1 MSIYD
6 DFDKIKNK
14 AALESYELLLKN
26 DTEITPIEFN
36 SVGITL
42 HSMIGV
48 NNPHQI
54 LSILKDLK
62 LPDEYKLGYTHYIS
76 ESFGQ
81 YDVVVVHTN
90 GKQDKNI
97 FNYLNVEESK
107 MGVWQAYLLNT
118 LWHTLPLNDHSNYSA
133 RKFIYSV
140 KDIES
145 LYIKEDNIRKKCLKS
160 NVDIHVVGLRDFYYV
175 SCCYWC
181 RFTGLNRV
189 VCEIQI
195 RDNRVININEVSRVV
210 LVEYGRNIRL

>member
-26 DTEITPIEFN
+26 DSEVTPIEFN

-62 LPDEYKLGYTHYIS
+62 LPDDYKLAYNHYIS

-81 YDVVVVHTN
+81 YDVVVVDHN
-90 GKQDKNI
+90 GIQYKNI
-97 FNYLNVEESK
+97 FNYINVEKSK
-107 MGVWQAYLLNT
+107 MGVWQIYLLHT

-145 LYIKEDNIRKKCLKS
+145 LYIQEDNIRKKCLKS

-181 RFTGLNRV
+181 RFSGLSRV

-195 RDNRVININEVSRVV
+195 RDNKVININEVSRAV
-210 LVEYGRNIRL
+210 LVEYGRDIRI